1 MFFPLHWWL
10 SECWRLD
17 GNVRAIE
24 DAAFLCLSW
33 RSLLRPGDLAFF
45 VSDMDVHCQEL
56 QLFQGILCLRSGL
69 DVEQL
74 YSLNHE
80 AVTKHC
86 RDRDQGMLR
95 FTTYGIKAK

>member
-1 MFFPLHWWL
+1 MAASVPL
-10 SECWRLD
+10 RP
-17 GNVRAIE
+17 
-24 DAAFLCLSW
+24 SW
-33 RSLLRPGDLAFF
+33 RHLFALAGEFSSVHRTWRFF

-56 QLFQGILCLRSGL
+56 QLFQGFLCLQSGNF
-69 DVEQL
+69 VEKL

-86 RDRDQGMLR
+86 RDRNQGMLR